1 MRLGSSTWRCFQ
13 DFDSASV
20 PFPCE
25 RVLWLRR
32 GPPKGSRYCD
42 FQEVLRFL
50 NIFRKKPKNIYQIY
64 HSNLRYDIRKV
75 YRYLRYCVNI
85 NLIEIDH
92 IDEDRFLPAKYY
104 RLTNKGRQLVEFFSG
119 LPKKPIRE

>member
-1 MRLGSSTWRCFQ
+1 MLVRLESLFVFLLEW
-13 DFDSASV
+13 
-20 PFPCE
+20 
-25 RVLWLRR
+25 VLWLRR
-32 GPPKGSRYCD
+32 GPPEGSRYCD

-92 IDEDRFLPAKYY
+92 IDEERFLPAKYY

-119 LPKKPIRE
+119 LPKKPICE